1 MNVFY
6 KEPEINK
13 IASMLFY
20 GWNKGLKTGCYYLR
34 TLPKASTNKF
44 DIDTQNKKKNRI

>member
-6 KEPEINK
+6 REPNIDS

-20 GWNKGLKTGCYYLR
+20 GWKNGLKTGCYYLKS
-34 TLPKASTNKF
+34 LPKASVNKF
-44 DIDTQNKKKNRI
+44 DIDTQNKKKMYQ